1 MAKVTTKA
9 GVCGFEATIEANV
22 VAETDEGV
30 TVGFSVK
37 SSCPHVQKAAADIGE
52 INAYQEIFKKPA
64 DTSIYK
70 ALEGHLPHT
79 ACPIYSA
86 FFKAAEVAAGLALP
100 ADVSME
106 IEK

>member
-9 GVCGFEATIEANV
+9 GVCGFDATIEATV
-22 VAETDEGV
+22 VAETDEGI

-37 SSCPHVQKAAADIGE
+37 SSCPHITKAAAEMED
-52 INAYQEIFKKPA
+52 INAYEEIFKKPA

-70 ALEGHLPHT
+70 TLAKHLPHT
-79 ACPIYSA
+79 ACPIYSS

-100 ADVSME
+100 TDVTIK